1 MTDEEKK
8 LAEHL
13 DNLYDVSVVGTEIS
27 NDTMR
32 IYLKAKERRCIDKV
46 KCEFT
51 LETSTSFGYACLEL
65 EEESSEIPRERTK
78 DKNEENTE
86 ERRSRTCHY

>member
-1 MTDEEKK
+1 MLTITDEEKK

-27 NDTMR
+27 DDTMR
-32 IYLKAKERRCIDKV
+32 IYVKAKERSCIDRI

-51 LETSTSFGYACLEL
+51 LENNIIS
-65 EEESSEIPRERTK
+65 
-78 DKNEENTE
+78 NET
-86 ERRSRTCHY
+86 RID

>member
-13 DNLYDVSVVGTEIS
+13 DNLYDVSVVGTQISDDMIEIYV
-27 NDTMR
+27 T
-32 IYLKAKERRCIDKV
+32 AKERCCIDRV

-51 LETSTSFGYACLEL
+51 LENNYL
-65 EEESSEIPRERTK
+65 
-78 DKNEENTE
+78 
-86 ERRSRTCHY
+86 

>member
-1 MTDEEKK
+1 MTDKEKK

-51 LETSTSFGYACLEL
+51 LENNYLQ
-65 EEESSEIPRERTK
+65 I
-78 DKNEENTE
+78 
-86 ERRSRTCHY
+86 H

>member
-32 IYLKAKERRCIDKV
+32 VYLKAKRK
-46 KCEFT
+46 T
-51 LETSTSFGYACLEL
+51 LH
-65 EEESSEIPRERTK
+65 R
-78 DKNEENTE
+78 
-86 ERRSRTCHY
+86 